1 MSKENVQPKE
11 HAMSGQP
18 VSPDIKAFID
28 QGFSCWNSGDI
39 DLMAD
44 SYADDAEVDTTTALP
59 DGRRYKGREE
69 FERYFQ
75 EQWDAW
81 AGLRMEPVDIAAVSG
96 GRHVVEVRM
105 AGTGRS
111 SGIEIDPANGVDLH
125 DARAGRKGRSGS
137 DVPEQGRCPRSRR
150 AVGVGDVAGER

>member
-1 MSKENVQPKE
+1 MSQDDVGPEE
-11 HAMSGQP
+11 HAMTRQP
-18 VSPDIKAFID
+18 VSPDIKAFVD

-69 FERYFQ
+69 FVRYFQ

-81 AGLRMEPVDIAAVSG
+81 ADLRMEPVDIAAVSG

-105 AGTGRS
+105 TGTGRS
-111 SGIEIDPANGVDLH
+111 SRIEIDQRMGLLYTMREKDGKVARVQMFPSR
-125 DARAGRKGRSGS
+125 DAALEAAGLS
-137 DVPEQGRCPRSRR
+137 E
-150 AVGVGDVAGER
+150 